1 MEPWQIYKT
10 VKGGISGNSRN
21 STVGCTKSKNH
32 TNTPLYIT
40 IPLSDS
46 ESNLSLS
53 LSLSLCNAPNG
64 QQQRRTT
71 EQLNKIIDH
80 GVEADAS
87 TSPNRRNTHPQAPPE
102 AMAEG
107 GRTHQQPHSVERDP
121 NRFNPQR
128 DHHPLHLLLP
138 LPLHHPHAPLQL
150 LVTLFL
156 SQIVG
161 PFAVLSVILAGPNMG
176 LALQERRGG
185 PRGEDAAAGE
195 GGQRV
200 AGEVRGGVEEE
211 RVGV

>member
-128 DHHPLHLLLP
+128 DHHPLHLLL
-138 LPLHHPHAPLQL
+138 LVLTSTCSLQCPKYIRPTNLAFFLRCFRNWSRIGFESGQKGVTQFLTL
-150 LVTLFL
+150 L
-156 SQIVG
+156 
-161 PFAVLSVILAGPNMG
+161 LSVGGDAV
-176 LALQERRGG
+176 ALSPCGG
-185 PRGEDAAAGE
+185 
-195 GGQRV
+195 
-200 AGEVRGGVEEE
+200 
-211 RVGV
+211 